1 MNKIIM
7 LLASVML
14 FATACDNKQS
24 EAQKENN
31 VVEKQ
36 LEQNVDAKSISV
48 NHNAPIWEQIA
59 GRPEVFNQEF
69 AKLDDAEKYYF
80 CSAFTI
86 VAMSVSKPGTAS
98 AMRDYFLGLGVA
110 KYNRG
115 IDEATYKAFD
125 FGKNIILSELVVEDI
140 LANKTCENIVVEASD
155 FAKDKNYTTEQLND
169 MGKVEVEK
177 IIKYIN
183 KN

>member
-7 LLASVML
+7 LLASMMM
-14 FATACDNKQS
+14 FITACDNKQS
-24 EAQKENN
+24 QTQEENN

-36 LEQNVDAKSISV
+36 IEQNVEVKDVVVDSNI
-48 NHNAPIWEQIA
+48 PLWEQIA

-69 AKLDDAEKYYF
+69 AKLNDAEKYYF

-98 AMRDYFLGLGVA
+98 AMKNYFLGLGVA

-115 IDEATYKAFD
+115 IDDETYKAFD
-125 FGKNIILSELVVEDI
+125 FGKNIILSELVVEDV
-140 LANKTCENIVVEASD
+140 LANKTCENIIIEASD
-155 FAKDKNYTTEQLND
+155 FAKDKKYTTEQLND
-169 MGKVEVEK
+169 IGKIEVEK
-177 IIKYIN
+177 IVKYIN
-183 KN
+183 KK